1 MYYFVKKN
9 ISIILFFIPLSFVIG
24 VAITEF
30 LVLLSII
37 FFLIFNRDK
46 TQFSNPKIIFLFLF
60 STYIFI
66 NSFFQ
71 IDVRSKDLLVSSL
84 FHFRFVIF
92 AISIFYI
99 SELMNDFKNKK
110 YFLMFNFFLLI
121 LMIDAV
127 FQFFNGSNVFG
138 YEIIGGRVSSFF
150 KDELVLGSFLIRLL
164 PFFFWFI
171 FVFKFDLKK
180 NQYFIVIFLSFYLIS
195 IYLSAGRTSF
205 FLCTVLIILTYLII
219 KDLRRIL
226 TFSILNLIIFILF
239 VSYFKLGNSNPGNK
253 LFIKTFKQIGIIDI
267 KKDKNV
273 NENNILSKN
282 FKIYSEDH
290 EGHIKLGLKL
300 FNENKIF
307 GVGPKG
313 FRHYCRTVNFDPS
326 VGICSTHPHN
336 ILIQII
342 SELGLIGLL
351 FYVVAA
357 IYVLFNFFRSV
368 FNKNFTTEYLAF
380 YSATMGLIIN
390 LFPFIPSGNFFNNWI
405 SIILYYNI
413 GLYLYSYKKCIS
425 ND

>member
-150 KDELVLGSFLIRLL
+150 KDELVLGSFNSIPL
-164 PFFFWFI
+164 
-171 FVFKFDLKK
+171 VEKFDFVLAFGALHHSSNLQKTLDECFKALKPGGH
-180 NQYFIVIFLSFYLIS
+180 LIAQEPYS
-195 IYLSAGRTSF
+195 SDETPNSF
-205 FLCTVLIILTYLII
+205 FVEMKNKKINVQGLIEIKNKLRDDNFYRKCEYLTASYHAGFDNLIFKKLSDI
-219 KDLRRIL
+219 KSQ
-226 TFSILNLIIFILF
+226 FSKFFNSKLNPTNNALLILNK
-239 VSYFKLGNSNPGNK
+239 S
-253 LFIKTFKQIGIIDI
+253 KTIDT
-267 KKDKNV
+267 K
-273 NENNILSKN
+273 E
-282 FKIYSEDH
+282 
-290 EGHIKLGLKL
+290 
-300 FNENKIF
+300 
-307 GVGPKG
+307 
-313 FRHYCRTVNFDPS
+313 
-326 VGICSTHPHN
+326 
-336 ILIQII
+336 
-342 SELGLIGLL
+342 
-351 FYVVAA
+351 
-357 IYVLFNFFRSV
+357 
-368 FNKNFTTEYLAF
+368 
-380 YSATMGLIIN
+380 
-390 LFPFIPSGNFFNNWI
+390 IPNRWT
-405 SIILYYNI
+405 
-413 GLYLYSYKKCIS
+413 
-425 ND
+425 